1 MARPAR
7 HCRHPAPTLK
17 NQPDAMNAHQK
28 FSNALQTVPLVAILR
43 GLQPAEALPV
53 GQALA
58 STGWTLIEIP
68 LNSPQPL
75 DSIAAMAGAYPQALI
90 GAGTVLTPD
99 DVRNVQA
106 AGGQLIVSPNFNPAV
121 VREAVRLGM
130 VCLPGV
136 MTASEAF
143 AALEAGA
150 TGLKIFPAEMITPA
164 VVKALR
170 AVLPA
175 STVVMPVGGIMPGNM
190 APYLA
195 AGANGFGIGSALYK
209 PGLAAADVAE
219 NALKFMAACAGTIR
233 A

>member
-1 MARPAR
+1 
-7 HCRHPAPTLK
+7 
-17 NQPDAMNAHQK
+17 MNTAYTK
-28 FSNALQTVPLVAILR
+28 FSQALGALPLVAILR
-43 GLQPAEALPV
+43 GLTPAEALPV
-53 GQALA
+53 GQALV

-75 DSIAAMAGAYPQALI
+75 ESIAAMAGAYPEALI
-90 GAGTVLTPD
+90 GAGTVLTPE

-121 VREAVRLGM
+121 VREAARLGM

-136 MTASEAF
+136 ITPSEAF
-143 AALEAGA
+143 GALEAGA
-150 TGLKIFPAEMITPA
+150 TGLKLFPAEMITPA

-175 STVVMPVGGIMPGNM
+175 TVPVMPVGGVTPANM
-190 APYLA
+190 GAYLA
-195 AGANGFGIGSALYK
+195 AGASGFGIGSALYK
-209 PGLAAADVAE
+209 PGMTAAQVADSAK
-219 NALKFMAACAGTIR
+219 NFIAAYTGSMR

>member
-1 MARPAR
+1 
-7 HCRHPAPTLK
+7 
-17 NQPDAMNAHQK
+17 MNAHQK

-53 GQALA
+53 GLALA

-75 DSIAAMAGAYPQALI
+75 DSIAVMASACPQALV

-143 AALEAGA
+143 GALEAGA

-175 STVVMPVGGIMPGNM
+175 STVVLPVGGITPDNM
-190 APYLA
+190 GPYLA

-209 PGLAAADVAE
+209 PGTPAADVTE